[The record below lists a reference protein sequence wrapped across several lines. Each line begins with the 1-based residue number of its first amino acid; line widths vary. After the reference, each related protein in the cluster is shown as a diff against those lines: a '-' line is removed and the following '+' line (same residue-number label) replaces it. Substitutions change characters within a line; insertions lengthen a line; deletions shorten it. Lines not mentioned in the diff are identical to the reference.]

1 MNKALTRAL
10 PVLALFTATVAQ
22 AQFYKL
28 HGASVSFGATE
39 NFSTPLTSN
48 ASSGNFNIATPTGGV
63 LNETVSNQQQYTTN
77 SAGFLASLQF
87 HPVAFAGVE
96 VNYGF
101 THYSEDY
108 AFNYSSA
115 TAPQQVSVSTFQH
128 EATAAYVFHPRH
140 IPFQPF
146 VNIGGGGID
155 FLPKFANNQWRGTGL
170 VEAGF
175 DVPTP
180 SKHLALRIQGR
191 ALIYRAP
198 NFNNAILSTRR
209 WRSQEEP
216 GASFVYRF

>member
-1 MNKALTRAL
+1 MKQVLRRTV
-10 PVLALFTATVAQ
+10 PVILALATAGAH

-28 HGASVSFGATE
+28 HGASVSLGGTE
-39 NFSTPLTSN
+39 NFSTPLTS
-48 ASSGNFNIATPTGGV
+48 SSTTANYNISTPTGGV
-63 LNETVSNQQQYTTN
+63 LNETVSNQQQYTTD
-77 SAGFLASLQF
+77 SAGFLASFAF

-101 THYSEDY
+101 THYSERY
-108 AFNYSSA
+108 AYNYSSSPN
-115 TAPQQVSVSTFQH
+115 TQLTNISTFQH

-146 VNIGGGGID
+146 VNVGGGGID
-155 FLPKFANNQWRGTGL
+155 FLPRFANNQWRGAGL

-180 SKHLALRIQGR
+180 SKRLAIRIQGR

-198 NFNNAILSTRR
+198 NFSNPVVSTRT

-216 GASFVYRF
+216 GVSFVYRF